1 MGLPL
6 ACKDADSLCPLPA
19 TVAEQYQSC
28 DDSGEHTIWK
38 CGFER
43 LCRLSSLI
51 LCSTSPRALRAQLHR
66 NPFP

>member
-38 CGFER
+38 R
-43 LCRLSSLI
+43 LR
-51 LCSTSPRALRAQLHR
+51 TPRQTLFTHPLLDIA
-66 NPFP
+66 